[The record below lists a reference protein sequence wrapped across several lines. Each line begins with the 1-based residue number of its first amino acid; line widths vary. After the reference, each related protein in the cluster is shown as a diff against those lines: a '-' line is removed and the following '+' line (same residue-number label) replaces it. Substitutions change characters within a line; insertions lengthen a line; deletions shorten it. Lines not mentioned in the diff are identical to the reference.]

1 MTQDEQIKAQ
11 IKAMKKKMK
20 EINGDPEKSRQRLIE
35 LGILEKSGKR
45 LAKKYR

>member
-11 IKAMKKKMK
+11 IKAMKKMK